1 MLTTKDL
8 DFSRS
13 AVVGLSDEYEDGF
26 EDPKHTHTRVQLL
39 YACTGVMS
47 VVADN
52 TAIVLPPQRALWIP
66 AGVEHAVS
74 CRGPV
79 SLRTLY
85 IEPDAAPRNPVCHV
99 VEVSRFLQALIL
111 EISELGQDCAL
122 TERDHKVVDL
132 LLSELST
139 APKIPHMAPL
149 PDNRKLRHV
158 CDLIVKEPA
167 DTRSIDDF
175 AKISGMSRR
184 SFTRRFKAETGM
196 SLSLWRQQ
204 VRLQE
209 ALSLLLTGTPVNI
222 AANKV
227 GYDSTSA
234 FSSVFYRTFGVSPG
248 RYSRNAVAGDVR
260 STQP

>member
-1 MLTTKDL
+1 MQTFKDL

-13 AVVGLSDEYEDGF
+13 PVVGLSDEYEDGF
-26 EDPKHTHTRVQLL
+26 EDPKHTHDRVQLL

-47 VVADN
+47 VVAGN

-85 IEPDAAPRNPVCHV
+85 IHPDAAPRDPICHV
-99 VEVSRFLQALIL
+99 VEVGRFLRALIL
-111 EISELGQDCAL
+111 EISERGQQAPFDS
-122 TERDHKVVDL
+122 RDQKVIELIL
-132 LLSELST
+132 LELSI
-139 APKIPHMAPL
+139 ASKIPHMAPL
-149 PDNRKLRHV
+149 PDDPKLLRV
-158 CDLIVKEPA
+158 CNLIIGKPA
-167 DTRSIDDF
+167 DSRTIDEF
-175 AKISGMSRR
+175 ARIAGMSRR
-184 SFTRRFKAETGM
+184 SFTRRFKAETGI

-209 ALSLLLTGTPVNI
+209 ALSLLLTGTPVSL

-227 GYDSTSA
+227 GYESTSA
-234 FSSVFYRTFGVSPG
+234 FSTVFYRTFGVSPG
-248 RYSRNAVAGDVR
+248 RYSVERDAW
-260 STQP
+260 